1 MPILKKWEIANWIW
15 IIAAG
20 SLLHFVYDLTGENPF
35 VGVFVPVNESVWEHL
50 KLLLLPVFLFSLV
63 EYRFFSSYGA
73 RFWYAKAVGLLAGML
88 VIVNLFYFYTGILGR
103 NLFVLD
109 ILTFVLGPWQAP
121 FVL

>member
-50 KLLLLPVFLFSLV
+50 KLLLLPVFLFSWWNTGSFPLM
-63 EYRFFSSYGA
+63 A
-73 RFWYAKAVGLLAGML
+73 RDFGTPKLSVC
-88 VIVNLFYFYTGILGR
+88 
-103 NLFVLD
+103 
-109 ILTFVLGPWQAP
+109 WQECW
-121 FVL
+121 